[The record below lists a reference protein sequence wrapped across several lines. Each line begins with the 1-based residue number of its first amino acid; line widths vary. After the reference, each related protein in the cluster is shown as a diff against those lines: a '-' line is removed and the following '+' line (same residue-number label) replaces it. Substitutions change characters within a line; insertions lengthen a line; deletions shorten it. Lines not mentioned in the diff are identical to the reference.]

1 MRFTPIPAED
11 LPRRISRALGHPIR
25 VEALGCL
32 VKEDTSSAN
41 RIAKQI
47 GQNTGTVA
55 YHVRVL
61 YEECKVLE
69 LADVQPVRG
78 ALEHFFRL
86 APIAYDS
93 AAGDGLFV
101 CRPTTLDER
110 GRAEAQEALREA
122 NAKVEKAEADSRRR
136 LAGRNGGAALN
147 TLLGVAAIEAGRL
160 GSAVGAV

>member
-1 MRFTPIPAED
+1 MRFTPIPAAD

-61 YEECKVLE
+61 FEECQVLE
-69 LADVQPVRG
+69 LAGVQPVRG

-86 APIAYDS
+86 APIAVDATES
-93 AAGDGLFV
+93 DGLFM
-101 CRPTTLDER
+101 CRPVTLDAL
-110 GRAEAQEALREA
+110 GRAEALEALREA
-122 NAKVEKAEADSRRR
+122 NEKMKQAEADSRRR
-136 LAGRNGGAALN
+136 LEGNGGGALS
-147 TLLGVAAIEAGRL
+147 TLLGVAAIEASQL
-160 GSAVGAV
+160 GATASVA